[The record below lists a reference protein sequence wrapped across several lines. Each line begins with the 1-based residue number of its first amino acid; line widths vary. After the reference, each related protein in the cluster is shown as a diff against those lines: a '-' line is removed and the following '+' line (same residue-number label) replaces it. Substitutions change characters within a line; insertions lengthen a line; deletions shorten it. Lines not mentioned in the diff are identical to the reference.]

1 MKSLSCVQ
9 SIPNISS
16 YLKGNQNVTI
26 RKYCG
31 AKLWLNQNH
40 KGVVLFIFDNT
51 IIDTMREGGFK
62 P

>member
-1 MKSLSCVQ
+1 MKSLGCVQ

-16 YLKGNQNVTI
+16 YLNGNQNVTI
-26 RKYCG
+26 RKYFG

-51 IIDTMREGGFK
+51 IIDTMKEGGFK